1 MSFDVF
7 ENIFTASDPAGG
19 RAIKVS
25 ALAGIDNA
33 ESYYTQNDPAGGR
46 AIKVKIIAGGA
57 STGTL
62 QVEGGVALSDTVR
75 NITDTS
81 VVPVSSALYL
91 STGNVVIKPTSSNIQ
106 SNLLLLDGSDIFG
119 STPAIRVNAD
129 EGDAALVRFSYGS
142 VPYKDI
148 GDFRADSINGVS
160 FNASWDNRPPNTTNT
175 VSYPINF
182 YVRDASRLAMM
193 IVGGLTGTAG
203 NVEMYYALSVTG
215 EASAQSLRVTGTGG
229 AGHLHLRFQSGDP
242 TGLSATTT
250 LLYTDSAGN
259 LRLKNG
265 ANNFTTTFSSSANGQ
280 NSTYTLPNVASTTL
294 AGLSVAQT
302 FTSAQTISNSAI
314 GPLFSPSLTLINPTA
329 AASAANNQWSPGL
342 VLQGSFWNGSASVTG
357 AFRTYV
363 KQTTN
368 TSAGVG
374 HLVFGYST
382 AGASDVESF
391 RISHNGAIFIN
402 NTAGWAANIGGTA
415 GAGGFRLTDG
425 SGNATANSRIQFGD
439 STAGNG
445 PMLRRNG
452 ANLEVRFGDDNY
464 GSGFSVGAALVSTA
478 ILQADSTT
486 KGFLPPRMTT
496 GQRTG
501 ITSPAAGLMVYDTT
515 LNKLYVF
522 TTGWEQITS
531 A

>member
-62 QVEGGVALSDTVR
+62 QVAGGVALDSTVR
-75 NITDTS
+75 NITDSASPTAN
-81 VVPVSSALYL
+81 PSALYL
-91 STGNVVIKPTSSNIQ
+91 STGNVVIKPNLSNLTD
-106 SNLLLLDGSDIFG
+106 NLLLIDSDGFSGVNPF
-119 STPAIRVNAD
+119 IRLNNNA
-129 EGDAALVRFSYGS
+129 GTAALVRFSYGS
-142 VPYKDI
+142 APYNNI

-160 FNASWDNRPPNTTNT
+160 FNASWNNTNVPPDTVNT

-182 YVRDASRLAMM
+182 YVREASRLAMK

-203 NVEMYYALSVTG
+203 DVEMYYALSVTG
-215 EASAQSLRVTGTGG
+215 EASAQSFRLTGTGG
-229 AGHLHLRFQSGDP
+229 AGHLHLRHQSGDP
-242 TGLSATTT
+242 TIGSATSTV
-250 LLYTDSAGN
+250 LYSDNPGN

-280 NSTYTLPNVASTTL
+280 NSTYTFPNVASTTL

-314 GPLFSPSLTLINPTA
+314 GPSFIPSLTLLNPTA

-342 VLQGSFWNGSASVTG
+342 VLQGSFWTGSASVTG

-374 HLVFGYST
+374 HLVFGYSNNG
-382 AGASDVESF
+382 GAETESF
-391 RISHNGAIFIN
+391 RISHSGAIFIN
-402 NTAGWAANIGGTA
+402 NSAGFVANMGGSS
-415 GAGGFRLTDG
+415 GIVRLTDG
-425 SGNATANSRIQFGD
+425 SGNAATNARIQLGD
-439 STAGNG
+439 ADTTA
-445 PMLRRNG
+445 PMIRRNG
-452 ANLEVRFGDDNY
+452 ANLEVRFGSDAY
-464 GSGFSVGAALVSTA
+464 GSGFSVGGALVASA

-501 ITSPAAGLMVYDTT
+501 ITSPAAGLIVYDTSF
-515 LNKLYVF
+515 NKLYVF